1 MNIIHIRIEVI
12 SIFNKLFAV
21 CLLVENFDKSFD
33 FYKNTLKLEVN
44 SNEGKFVNFK
54 LGETEL
60 AIFQKSEAIAMLPTK
75 YMGNG
80 GGAVIAFQVEDVGK
94 TCKKLE
100 EKGVKV
106 FEGPKKTAW
115 GQTVAYFN
123 DPDDN
128 IWEVS
133 EK

>member
-1 MNIIHIRIEVI
+1 M
-12 SIFNKLFAV
+12 FNKLFAV
-21 CLLVENFDKSFD
+21 CLLVNDFDKSFD
-33 FYKNTLKLEVN
+33 FYKNILGLKLN
-44 SNEGKFVNFK
+44 SNEGKFANFK

-60 AIFQKSEAIAMLPTK
+60 AIFQKSEAIAMFPTK
-75 YMGNG
+75 YMRSG
-80 GGAVIAFQVEDVGK
+80 GGAVIGFQVGDVEK
-94 TCKKLE
+94 ACKSLE
-100 EKGVKV
+100 EKGVKI
-106 FEGPKKTAW
+106 FEGSKKTAW

>member
-1 MNIIHIRIEVI
+1 M
-12 SIFNKLFAV
+12 FNKLFAV
-21 CLLVENFDKSFD
+21 CLLVNDFDKSFD
-33 FYKNTLKLEVN
+33 FYKNILGLKLN
-44 SNEGKFVNFK
+44 SNEGKFANFK

-60 AIFQKSEAIAMLPTK
+60 AIFQKSHATAMFPNK
-75 YMGNG
+75 HMGNG
-80 GGAVIAFQVEDVGK
+80 GGAVIAFQVENVEK

-100 EKGVKV
+100 EKGVKI

-123 DPDDN
+123 DPDHN